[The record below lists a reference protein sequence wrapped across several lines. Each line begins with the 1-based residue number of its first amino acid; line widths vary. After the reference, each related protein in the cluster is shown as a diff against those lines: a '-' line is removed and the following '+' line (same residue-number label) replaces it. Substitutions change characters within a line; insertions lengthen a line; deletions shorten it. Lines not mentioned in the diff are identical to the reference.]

1 MNKINSRKF
10 WFSVWASISFTALGG
25 LSIWKEV
32 TPSWMATSMPVL
44 VGIVAAYVGIGR
56 WKEKEK

>member
-1 MNKINSRKF
+1 MGIYILYGS
-10 WFSVWASISFTALGG
+10 LGG

-44 VGIVAAYVGIGR
+44 VAIVGAYVGIGR